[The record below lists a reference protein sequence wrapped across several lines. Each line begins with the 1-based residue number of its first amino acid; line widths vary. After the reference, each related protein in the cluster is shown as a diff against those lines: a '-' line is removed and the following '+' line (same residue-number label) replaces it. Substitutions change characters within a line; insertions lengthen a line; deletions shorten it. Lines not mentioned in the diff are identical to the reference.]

1 MNVEQLRKIDFG
13 EIDGY
18 GDPNLE
24 KYFLDNG
31 YWEQIVNDKVF
42 FVVGKKG
49 TGKSA
54 IFRMIENESSK
65 KGAIVVNKDFG
76 EFPFEKLL
84 TLNDDSFSKP
94 NQYQTIWK
102 SVIFNLFIQAIAK
115 LTVENND
122 YYRQIVAYR
131 DMFLGDAIDLHK
143 DIVSKTTKKEGNLS
157 LQNIIGGVGGIG
169 GSFGSETYQ
178 SYKLCNENITI
189 VNSRLSDLI
198 VNYLITTASESKII
212 IQFDRLDDNYNQYQ
226 AIEEYYQAIISLFKV
241 VYNFNQ
247 LLRSKNIVN
256 AKVVLY
262 IRSDIIKAIAS
273 RDAESAR
280 WDDFRFD
287 LNWRVNNMRE
297 ANQSDLYKMVEK
309 RIHASGR
316 EFVGK
321 TFNDI
326 FDIDA
331 KTRKACNIRDL
342 FKSLVLQTLFRPR
355 DLICLL
361 KTLQKE
367 ILRAGKFEEP
377 VYKETLKKYSN
388 WLVNTEIANE
398 INPVLR
404 DDYKY
409 VIELLRLCGSKEISV
424 KVFTERYNSVK
435 HTFNLNPLDLL
446 EYLYGV
452 GIIENTWKDKNG
464 TTMHRSI
471 FRNEGD
477 FDRNL
482 QLRIIPSVWSGLTV

>member
-1 MNVEQLRKIDFG
+1 
-13 EIDGY
+13 
-18 GDPNLE
+18 
-24 KYFLDNG
+24 
-31 YWEQIVNDKVF
+31 
-42 FVVGKKG
+42 
-49 TGKSA
+49 
-54 IFRMIENESSK
+54 
-65 KGAIVVNKDFG
+65 
-76 EFPFEKLL
+76 
-84 TLNDDSFSKP
+84 
-94 NQYQTIWK
+94 
-102 SVIFNLFIQAIAK
+102 
-115 LTVENND
+115 
-122 YYRQIVAYR
+122 
-131 DMFLGDAIDLHK
+131 
-143 DIVSKTTKKEGNLS
+143 
-157 LQNIIGGVGGIG
+157 
-169 GSFGSETYQ
+169 
-178 SYKLCNENITI
+178 
-189 VNSRLSDLI
+189 
-198 VNYLITTASESKII
+198 
-212 IQFDRLDDNYNQYQ
+212 
-226 AIEEYYQAIISLFKV
+226 
-241 VYNFNQ
+241 
-247 LLRSKNIVN
+247 
-256 AKVVLY
+256 
-262 IRSDIIKAIAS
+262 
-273 RDAESAR
+273 
-280 WDDFRFD
+280 
-287 LNWRVNNMRE
+287 MRE

-435 HTFNLNPLDLL
+435 HTFSLNPLDLL